1 MEHDMTTTFTAGV
14 AGRYKFIA
22 HKPDGSSRDLTDW
35 FDNLITDGGL
45 ERMGTGGTTEKCR
58 VGSGNTTPN
67 NTDTALVA
75 QVAEADIYSYTEGAD
90 TDTNLYAWRRI
101 VYRFAVGAA
110 AGNLSEVGV
119 GWAGGALFS
128 RALIKDGVG
137 NPTTITVLSDE
148 ILDVVYELRMYRPT
162 SDLSA
167 NIDIAGV
174 TYACTVRPA
183 NFSNWR
189 CTELTQFGAMGN
201 GNLLV
206 QGWGSDAAL
215 GAVTGQPTGTMVMGG
230 VYATNDG
237 AYIGGSKQ
245 RKLKVIASI
254 SDATS
259 PIKALTFRTAL
270 GLYQMLVN
278 PVIPKNNTNKLTLY
292 YTLAW
297 ARH

>member
-1 MEHDMTTTFTAGV
+1 MTTTFTAGV
-14 AGRYKFIA
+14 AGRYKLIA
-22 HKPDGSSRDLTDW
+22 RKEDDSSRDLTDW
-35 FDNLITDGGL
+35 FENLITDGGL
-45 ERMGTGGTTEKCR
+45 ERMGTGGITEKCR

-75 QVAEADIYSYTEGAD
+75 QVAEGDIQSYTEGYDSA
-90 TDTNLYAWRRI
+90 TNLYCWRRI
-101 VYRFAVGAA
+101 VYRFATGVA

-119 GWAGGALFS
+119 GWAGGDLFS
-128 RALIKDGVG
+128 RALIKDGSG

-162 SDLSA
+162 SDLSV

-183 NFSNWR
+183 NFANWR

-206 QGWGSDAAL
+206 QGWTTGATL
-215 GAVTGQPTGTMVMGG
+215 GAITDQPSGTMNMGG
-230 VYATNDG
+230 VHATNDG
-237 AYIGGSKQ
+237 AYVTNSKQ

-254 SDATS
+254 DDCTSD
-259 PIKALTFRTAL
+259 IKALTFSTAL

-278 PVIPKNNTNKLTLY
+278 PVIPKNSTNKLTLY
-292 YTLAW
+292 FTLAW